1 MHPQNRRDLVRLA
14 FIVQQDLQVR
24 KHSPVQLE
32 LGPQLLIF
40 IVQRSVTYALS
51 GSFVTLDLP
60 FLSVVQQAHFEIF
73 KVLPTSHSAL
83 NAMAASVVLSAL
95 WIQYH
100 VQRGSILI
108 SVVHFAPS
116 VHLDFIARM
125 SQLPER

>member
-1 MHPQNRRDLVRLA
+1 LHPQNRPDLVRLA

-24 KHSPVQLE
+24 KRSPVQLE
-32 LGPQLLIF
+32 LGPQPLIF
-40 IVQRSVTYALS
+40 TVQRSVIDALS
-51 GSFVTLDLP
+51 ASFVMLDLP
-60 FLSVVQQAHFEIF
+60 FLSVALQAHFEIF
-73 KVLPTSHSAL
+73 KVLPMSHSAL

-108 SVVHFAPS
+108 SAVHFALS
-116 VHLDFIARM
+116 VHLGFIARM